1 MDRALRFWQVS
12 IAAPTFGWHAQLPAY
27 LLFPCFSAVPPPWV
41 RPEHRFCHHLCSS
54 ALMTTSSIM
63 LLKIPVSLKIR
74 TVFIPSQRKQ
84 SSVRAGSNGPESAT
98 PQSSWHSVAATF
110 KVSLCD
116 QGKRRGC
123 RAGWPAAGRCS
134 ISCLLA
140 LPAIGLARV
149 GRVLISKFFALC
161 NNFLSTTAYI
171 LINRM
176 LLLMFS

>member
-1 MDRALRFWQVS
+1 MW
-12 IAAPTFGWHAQLPAY
+12 PG
-27 LLFPCFSAVPPPWV
+27 
-41 RPEHRFCHHLCSS
+41 HRFCHHLGSS

-63 LLKIPVSLKIR
+63 SLKIPVSLKIR

-84 SSVRAGSNGPESAT
+84 SSVRAGSNGPESAA
-98 PQSSWHSVAATF
+98 PQAHGTRLQPSSKAA
-110 KVSLCD
+110 CD
-116 QGKRRGC
+116 QGKRRG
-123 RAGWPAAGRCS
+123 WQAGRLAADCCS